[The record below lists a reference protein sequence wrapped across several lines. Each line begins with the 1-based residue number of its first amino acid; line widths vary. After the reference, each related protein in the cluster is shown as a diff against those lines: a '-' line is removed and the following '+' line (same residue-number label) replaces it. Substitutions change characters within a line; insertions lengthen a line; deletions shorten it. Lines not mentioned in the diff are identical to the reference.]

1 FRASGMS
8 VRSWC
13 AEQGIKEHQLR
24 YWLRRLDSDDTQGP
38 RWIPVTL
45 NGAGPW
51 EEARGLVIRIGRA
64 TIEVGPGFDR
74 TLLADVVRVLTHCC
88 TLPVWRRS
96 TWPPAAPTCA
106 RASTG
111 W

>member
-1 FRASGMS
+1 MTRAELREVWRERVAAFRASGMS
-8 VRSWC
+8 VRRWC

-24 YWLRRLDSDDTQGP
+24 YWLRRLDSDDTPGP

-64 TIEVGPGFDR
+64 TIEVEPGFDR
-74 TLLADVVRVLTHCC
+74 TLLADVVRVLTHC
-88 TLPVWRRS
+88 
-96 TWPPAAPTCA
+96 
-106 RASTG
+106 
-111 W
+111 